1 MSIESIIAALT
12 GVLVGAVLSFIF
24 CKIRTDNIKEQL
36 AEKVASH
43 EKELET
49 FKKNTL
55 SVVTYPYKE
64 EHGDSGFFSDERR
77 AEIGYKFQVFVS
89 GVPCFEAHK
98 VVTDVLSKKQ
108 VNQER
113 VDQAMEQAF
122 ILIETF
128 ASKHPAF
135 IAMKSAPLSKAKLV

>member
-1 MSIESIIAALT
+1 MPIESIIAALT

-24 CKIRTDNIKEQL
+24 CKIRTDSIKQQL

-43 EKELET
+43 EKELEIL
-49 FKKNTL
+49 KKNSL

-77 AEIGYKFQVFVS
+77 AEIGYKFQFFVS
-89 GVPCFEAHK
+89 GVPCLEAHK
-98 VVTDVLSKKQ
+98 VITEVLSKKQ

-113 VDQAMEQAF
+113 VDQAMQQAF
-122 ILIETF
+122 TLIETL

-135 IAMKSAPLSKAKLV
+135 VAVKSSLLSKAKAV